1 MTERANYGPP
11 WSSRWVLAIAWVV
24 PVGCCVAFALGPVR
38 TLRWLLT
45 GSIVYVVALC
55 AALTALET
63 AVILELVRSATPT
76 SDHWTRATYWR
87 VIAAL
92 WPALFALLLVAGF
105 LMRRRL
111 S

>member
-1 MTERANYGPP
+1 MVDGEDYGPP
-11 WSSRWVLAIAWVV
+11 WSSRWVLAIAWVFV
-24 PVGCCVAFALGPVR
+24 VGCCVAFALAPMR

-45 GSIVYVVALC
+45 GRITYVVALC

-63 AVILELVRSATPT
+63 AAIIEVVRMAVPT
-76 SDHWTRATYWR
+76 SDRWTRATYWR
-87 VIAAL
+87 LVAGL
-92 WPALFALLLVAGF
+92 WPALFVLLLIAAC